1 MLKDFSL
8 NKTYQFLLIILA
20 FLMPL
25 TVFGANLIIVIICLI
40 WLFSG
45 NYNSKYSYIRKSKV
59 LMASILFYGIHI
71 IGMIWTE
78 DIEWGL
84 EILHKMWYFLLL
96 FPVLS
101 NIVKKDHVKHYISA
115 FLIAISIT
123 EVTSYLVWF
132 QLIEPFKN
140 ATIHNPT
147 PFMSHVSYNPILAV
161 AIYIVLHSILFDKN
175 ISRFKFLCLSFFS
188 ITMTVNMFITGGRA
202 GQVMFF
208 AMIFILIFQYF
219 DKQKIKAIIAT
230 IIIVPGIFFGAY
242 QSSEI
247 FHDRVG
253 FAITEVKNYSKNKVT
268 NTSVGLRISFTINS
282 WEVIKDNPFIG
293 VGTGDF
299 PNEYSKVSKINSPSI
314 MLTKNPHNMY
324 ILVLVQLGL
333 IGLISFLAIFYYQIK
348 LSFSSHDKFLRNF
361 GLILPLLFLL
371 IMLSDAYLLGHYTT
385 LLYIFFSSFLHKD
398 FEQNK

>member
-25 TVFGANLIIVIICLI
+25 TVFGANLIIVIIILI

-45 NYNSKYSYIRKSKV
+45 SYNLKYSYIRKSKV
-59 LMASILFYGIHI
+59 LIASILFYGIHI
-71 IGMIWTE
+71 IGMFWTE

-96 FPVLS
+96 FPVLC
-101 NIVKKDHVKHYISA
+101 NIVKKDYIKHYISA
-115 FLIAISIT
+115 FLLAISIS
-123 EVTSYLVWF
+123 EVASYLVWF

-140 ATIHNPT
+140 ATINNPT

-161 AIYIVLHSILFDKN
+161 AIYIVLHSVLFDKN
-175 ISRFKFLCLSFFS
+175 ISKFKFFYLSIFS
-188 ITMTVNMFITGGRA
+188 ITMTFNMFITGGRA

-219 DKQKIKAIIAT
+219 GKQKIKAIIAT
-230 IIIVPGIFFGAY
+230 IIIVPGIFFSAY

-253 FAITEVKNYSKNKVT
+253 FAISEVKNYSKNKDT

-282 WEVIKDNPFIG
+282 WEVIKENPFIG

-348 LSFSSHDKFLRNF
+348 LSFSSHDKFLRDF
-361 GLILPLLFLL
+361 GLTLPLLFLL
-371 IMLSDAYLLGHYTT
+371 IMLSDAYLLGHYTS
-385 LLYIFFSSFLHKD
+385 LIYIFFSSFIHKD